1 MALLLGISCWS
12 LVPHAAGLELPEA
25 LEELGKALSSASQIV
40 FFLMGAMA
48 IVETVDAHKG
58 FEFVTDRIRTTDR
71 QKRNSCFASAS
82 LVLYSYSLF
91 ARAVLILHA
100 LQSC

>member
-71 QKRNSCFASAS
+71 QAK
-82 LVLYSYSLF
+82 LVLYECFTRALLIFLLYSCC
-91 ARAVLILHA
+91 AHA
-100 LQSC
+100 TCVTSC

>member
-1 MALLLGISCWS
+1 MLGISCWS
-12 LVPHAAGLELPEA
+12 LVPHAAGLELSAA

-71 QKRNSCFASAS
+71 HAK
-82 LVLYSYSLF
+82 LVLYACFTSALLVFLLYSYCAHTTCF
-91 ARAVLILHA
+91 T
-100 LQSC
+100 SC